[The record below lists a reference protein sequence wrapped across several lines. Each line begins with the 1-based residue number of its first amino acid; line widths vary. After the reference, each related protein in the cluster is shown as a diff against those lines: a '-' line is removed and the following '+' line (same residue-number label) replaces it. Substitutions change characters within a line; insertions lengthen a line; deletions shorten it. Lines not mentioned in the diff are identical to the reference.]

1 MVCSS
6 FLRNHLLIVS
16 SLSVDGLFVVVVI
29 MFLSC
34 FHLSPVMSNGNRNVL
49 VEYIVLTTIRLF
61 VTTYLSQSS
70 FACKWMYCMF
80 FIVRMYRKEKE
91 SYLIY
96 KDFCLPFSLLL
107 LLLLTVTS
115 GRFLVWD
122 CFQSFYDSTN
132 EMQAYLLLFFI
143 VTVLFLLLLLLL
155 SCRMLLKTKN

>member
-1 MVCSS
+1 MVC
-6 FLRNHLLIVS
+6 L
-16 SLSVDGLFVVVVI
+16 SLSL
-29 MFLSC
+29 C
-34 FHLSPVMSNGNRNVL
+34 FHLSSVMSNGNRNVL

-80 FIVRMYRKEKE
+80 FIVRMYQKEKE

-96 KDFCLPFSLLL
+96 KEVCLPFSSLLL

-143 VTVLFLLLLLLL
+143 VTVLFLLLLLLS